1 MNALDVLKDEFKRI
15 SEDPPQSNISVRL
28 VKDNFYEWE
37 IEVVSASFTDPILL
51 DISFPRDY
59 PDTLPEFK
67 SRTTLSTKGVVYEGP
82 IEGEVLAHMVDG
94 DSLSDA
100 IRGLNVLLLGHEV
113 TE

>member
-1 MNALDVLKDEFKRI
+1 MNALDVLKDEFIRI
-15 SEDPPQSNISVRL
+15 SEDPPQSNISVKL

-37 IEVVSASFTDPILL
+37 IKVVSSSFTHAMLF
-51 DISFPRDY
+51 DIRFPRDY
-59 PDTLPEFK
+59 PDTLPQFK
-67 SRTTLSTKGVVYEGP
+67 PRRTHSIKGVVYGGP
-82 IEGEVLAHMVDG
+82 IDGQVLADKVDG